1 MNNMNAAFG
10 AAKAG
15 SAFDPIG
22 YVMRPQVI
30 LRFICW
36 LCSVIVFGCISA
48 NGWVPKEGSKQGL
61 EVCLY

>member
-15 SAFDPIG
+15 LVSLVFGLQFCYYYYLILINLYLLGNAFDPIG

-36 LCSVIVFGCISA
+36 
-48 NGWVPKEGSKQGL
+48 
-61 EVCLY
+61 VCH